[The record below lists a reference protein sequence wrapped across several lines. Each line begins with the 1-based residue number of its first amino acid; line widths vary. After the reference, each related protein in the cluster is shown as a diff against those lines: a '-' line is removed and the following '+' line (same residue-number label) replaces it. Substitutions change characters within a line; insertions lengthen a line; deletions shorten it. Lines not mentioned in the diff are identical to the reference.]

1 MTDEQQKALR
11 LTALNGDVEEL
22 DRLIAV
28 GVNLDA
34 LGHDGTTP
42 LMLAV
47 KSCSDAFYDRRVV
60 IVKFLLARGADVN
73 AKTESGCCYMPCHTT
88 SRSWLR
94 C

>member
-47 KSCSDAFYDRRVV
+47 KSCSDV
-60 IVKFLLARGADVN
+60 L
-73 AKTESGCCYMPCHTT
+73 
-88 SRSWLR
+88 
-94 C
+94 